1 MAAYESAAAGQ
12 AIEIGCSR
20 IKPGTLR
27 ALAASY
33 FAAPAFRTKS
43 AGTQRTYRSFIE
55 GLCREHGDK
64 RAALLQREHVV
75 RLIAARAD
83 KPASANMLRHVLRA
97 LMQHSIEI
105 GLREDDPTREV
116 KSIPIKTDGYHSWTE
131 AEIAQFEK
139 HHPVGSR
146 ARLAFALLLYTGQRR
161 SDVVRMGRQH
171 IENGGINVRQ
181 QKTGAQVWI
190 PIHDALAPMIAGIG
204 NLTFLTTGL
213 GKPFTVGGFGGWFR
227 YQCRAAGLE
236 GCSAHG
242 LRKAAARRLAEAGC
256 TPHEIAAVT
265 GHASLKEVVRYTRA
279 ADGKRLATA
288 AMDKMKTGTF
298 IGKPDE
304 KFAK

>member
-1 MAAYESAAAGQ
+1 
-12 AIEIGCSR
+12 
-20 IKPGTLR
+20 
-27 ALAASY
+27 
-33 FAAPAFRTKS
+33 
-43 AGTQRTYRSFIE
+43 
-55 GLCREHGDK
+55 
-64 RAALLQREHVV
+64 V

-105 GLREDDPTREV
+105 GLRADDPTREV

-139 HHPVGSR
+139 HYPVGSR

-161 SDVVRMGRQH
+161 SDVVHMGRQH
-171 IENGGINVRQ
+171 IENGGISVRQ
-181 QKTGAQVWI
+181 QKTGTQVWI

-204 NLTFLTTGL
+204 NLTFLTTER

-227 YQCRAAGLE
+227 HNCRAAGLE

-256 TPHEIAAVT
+256 TPHEIAAIT

-288 AMDKMKTGTF
+288 AMNKMKTGTF